1 MNNKRI
7 LAGIALTAGVGLAGV
22 ATAPVSTAAAPQ
34 SATVAAGHR
43 PGQPLSVCVL
53 SVMKP
58 VGTAERVITLQV
70 LPRRPAAPGKVAGPG
85 QGVLLAA
92 KAAKP
97 PHDVKLYLH
106 KIYTI
111 DPGPFPGARGCPPAP
126 KLPKGATG
134 IVTSAPW
141 FLAKDLPAWRR

>member
-7 LAGIALTAGVGLAGV
+7 LAGIALTAGIGLAGV
-22 ATAPVSTAAAPQ
+22 ATAPASTAAAPQ

-43 PGQPLSVCVL
+43 AGQQLSICVV
-53 SVMKP
+53 SVMEP
-58 VGTAERVITLQV
+58 VGKGEKVTSQV

-85 QGVLLAA
+85 QGVLLWA

-111 DPGPFPGARGCPPAP
+111 GPGPFRGARGCPPLP